1 MASMNDHA
9 RGLCALLI
17 LANLAVF
24 SCERPAA
31 KTATEDGPP
40 VTSLGDR
47 TGEADA
53 TQSESPPPLTQFVQ
67 RIEGTTV
74 EFTMV
79 PISAGV
85 LRSDTPDGHE
95 PIDIPSFYVGQ
106 TEVTWDLF
114 DVFVYGLDVPEGD
127 EVSDAVTRP
136 SKPYVPPDRGFGHA
150 GYPAISMT
158 HQSAQKFCEWLSTKT
173 GRRYR
178 LPTEAE
184 WAFIAERCANGGE
197 ITDREWFRDNS
208 DSQTH
213 AVAQKLACPEGI
225 YDLLGNAAEWTMGIS
240 GKPIVCGGAYS
251 DDVSLIS
258 AATRR
263 SQTSAWN
270 MSDPQM
276 PKSKWWLPDA
286 PFVGFRLVCDV
297 EEGEANA
304 GDGTTE

>member
-1 MASMNDHA
+1 MNDHA
-9 RGLCALLI
+9 RGLCAILI

-53 TQSESPPPLTQFVQ
+53 FQSEAPPPLTQFVQ

-74 EFTMV
+74 ELTMV
-79 PISAGV
+79 PVSAGV
-85 LRSDTPDGHE
+85 LRSGAPDGHDQVE
-95 PIDIPSFYVGQ
+95 VASFYIGQ

-114 DVFVYGLDVPEGD
+114 DVFVYGLDIPEED
-127 EVSDAVTRP
+127 KASDAVTRP

-158 HQSAQKFCEWLSTKT
+158 YQSAEKFCEWLSAKT
-173 GRRYR
+173 GRKYR

-184 WAFIAERCANGGE
+184 WALVAQRCEAEGDLTAH
-197 ITDREWFRDNS
+197 EWFRDNAEA
-208 DSQTH
+208 QTH
-213 AVAQKLACPEGI
+213 EVATKSACVTGV
-225 YDLLGNAAEWTMGIS
+225 YDLFGNAAEWTTAS
-240 GKPIVCGGAYS
+240 DGKPVVCGGAYS
-251 DDVSLIS
+251 DDASLIS

-286 PFVGFRLVCDV
+286 PFVGIRLVCEIEV
-297 EEGEANA
+297 GETDA
-304 GDGTTE
+304 GNNTPQ